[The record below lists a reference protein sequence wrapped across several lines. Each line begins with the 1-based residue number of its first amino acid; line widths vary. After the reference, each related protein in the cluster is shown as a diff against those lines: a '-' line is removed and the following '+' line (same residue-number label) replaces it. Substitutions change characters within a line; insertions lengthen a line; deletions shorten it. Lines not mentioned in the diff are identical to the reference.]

1 MVTLAGA
8 SIPMYYVN
16 CFGPTNNV
24 CPNMTNQCQNGTNL
38 FPIKGGF
45 SDFLIRQP
53 GVTGNLSQ
61 GRSAVCNLQEES
73 NSAEVTPNGGE
84 K

>member
-1 MVTLAGA
+1 
-8 SIPMYYVN
+8 
-16 CFGPTNNV
+16 
-24 CPNMTNQCQNGTNL
+24 MTNQCQNGTNL

-45 SDFLIRQP
+45 SDSSLGRF
-53 GVTGNLSQ
+53 GVTRQSVA